1 MSGDPAVDS
10 TLGGPQRSGPLPGDG
25 RALLSIAIQFFVNGV
40 VFASFIP
47 RLPEIRDRID
57 VSTSTMGG
65 LLAVGGAAGLLGSA
79 VVGRAIERFGSRRV
93 LVGGAVV
100 LVGALG
106 ILGLAVTPVVFL
118 AGLMVL
124 SSMDVFV
131 DASMNLQGSWV
142 SGRRRVPVMNR
153 LHGVWS
159 LGTVVG
165 GVVAARAASAG
176 VSLQV
181 HLLVASAV
189 TLVVVGFVGTGLIR
203 DDRVGGGDA
212 TATTATTT
220 EAVPTVDTD
229 GEPDPVRAMDGRRR
243 SPLGPLV
250 LLGLASACAI
260 MMEMTSTD
268 WSAFRLRD
276 DLDAAPGVAGLGFV
290 AFTVGMTVGRFGG
303 DSLIARFGQQRIFR
317 VSILVTIVS
326 LVAISFAT
334 TTGLV
339 VAAYGVAGAG
349 VATQFP
355 KLYDDAARHP
365 GRRGAGLGA
374 LTAGSRVALLITPA
388 LVGALAGTSLSVGA
402 ATAVVTLPAAVAFFV
417 IGRR

>member
-1 MSGDPAVDS
+1 MTGDPGAGTAFGVD
-10 TLGGPQRSGPLPGDG
+10 PVRGPLPGDG
-25 RALLSIAIQFFVNGV
+25 RALVSIAVQFFVNGV

-47 RLPEIRDRID
+47 RLPEIRDRIG
-57 VSTSTMGG
+57 VSTSTMGA

-79 VVGRAIERFGSRRV
+79 LVGRAIERFGSRRV
-93 LVGGAVV
+93 LVGAAVV
-100 LVGALG
+100 LVAALG
-106 ILGLAVTPVVFL
+106 VVGLAVSPVVFL
-118 AGLMVL
+118 VGLVAM

-142 SGRRRVPVMNR
+142 SGRRSVPVMNR

-165 GVVAARAASAG
+165 GVIAARAASAG
-176 VSLQV
+176 VSLQI
-181 HLLVASAV
+181 HLLAASAV
-189 TLVVVGFVGTGLIR
+189 TLAVVGFVRTGLIR
-203 DDRVGGGDA
+203 DDGVGAGDTAPVDHGGIGDGDDGDDG
-212 TATTATTT
+212 
-220 EAVPTVDTD
+220 EAVGRTD
-229 GEPDPVRAMDGRRR
+229 REAPRRA
-243 SPLGPLV
+243 SLGPLF

-260 MMEMTSTD
+260 VMEMTSTD

-276 DLDAAPGVAGLGFV
+276 DLGAGPGVAGLGFV

-303 DSLIARFGQQRIFR
+303 DSLIARFGQRTIFR
-317 VSILVTIVS
+317 ISITVTIAA
-326 LVAISFAT
+326 LVAISFAS

-339 VAAYGVAGAG
+339 IAAYGVAGMG

-374 LTAGSRVALLITPA
+374 LTAGSRVALLVTPA
-388 LVGALAGTSLSVGA
+388 LVGALVGTSLSVGA
-402 ATAVVTLPAAVAFFV
+402 ATAVVTLPAAVAFLV